1 MHQLE
6 WTKRTKHRLVSVT
19 ILVMLYCNHGDSFY
33 RLKKFEIMMI
43 LSSNQFY
50 CVSLCQERKSIQL
63 DIIMDKNS
71 EASAEH
77 RKELLEFFQSTL
89 EQIRQDFMSAAA
101 KPVCYIPCPLC
112 PSLHIKLTNFLK
124 GGVQLC
130 KTESIPQDHYQDL
143 CNNTKGMSTYCSN
156 FIH

>member
-1 MHQLE
+1 
-6 WTKRTKHRLVSVT
+6 
-19 ILVMLYCNHGDSFY
+19 
-33 RLKKFEIMMI
+33 
-43 LSSNQFY
+43 
-50 CVSLCQERKSIQL
+50 
-63 DIIMDKNS
+63 MDKNS

-89 EQIRQDFMSAAA
+89 EEIRQDFMAAAA

-130 KTESIPQDHYQDL
+130 KTESISQDHYQDL

-156 FIH
+156 FNIKYVLNIIHAGISRIEQVKGKLDDFIYVKFVVIHRTMLASHFIISLPITVLI